1 MKKMNK
7 KLTTLMLAGALC
19 VATLGGIAV
28 ANPVVSM
35 ADDEK
40 VAKTYKLSD
49 VFGASKA
56 EVNPEAEAVNLTA
69 FTFSDEGKVTLKR
82 DLAFAWFDGEDAAKY
97 LSMTFAFKELNFK
110 SVSFTIESDSAWAT
124 EDKKATNVVK
134 FTNENGRVSVAV
146 NDGAAVSTSITAGKD
161 VTLALSK
168 GEADG
173 EFGVNLS
180 TEGSTQKIGSFVNVG
195 SNYAEY
201 SSSGMKPL
209 VITADV
215 TDEENSEE
223 KAVVY
228 FKELNNQKFDNI
240 KAKSDTDT
248 TPVVTDTAAPVLVVN
263 ENVGGFLLGTQFALE
278 YEKIDVLQDSN
289 YSDTKTF
296 YQYNLVDKTE
306 EEREYKSLTTST
318 VFMDTV
324 VYKTESGVYTEDKEA
339 GKATTVFLEKGKEY
353 VSIKITLGDDTFS
366 EDEGEFAKKEYML
379 SWYANASALE
389 TFDNVKYL
397 VVDKNE
403 EGAKYNHITLGV
415 DADGNKINVADE
427 KLATEVETYQKLL
440 AEVANG
446 VYAGSN
452 STIYLP
458 SIKWLL
464 NDNNGYRNLKFT
476 IAYKK
481 PSSDTAQSSS
491 NLSYNALKISV
502 PDEGLYEFK
511 VFATDNASN
520 PMQYYLDGELVDVT
534 ANNIWDIE
542 EIPAFSFVIEN
553 LGLKIDNETS
563 TKASDRTDDEDI
575 GEKYTLST
583 IKVVGASSLKS
594 NYALFKLNKAAAE
607 KCGLTESVLASITYK
622 ALREK
627 MAAGLKTVENKEYIK
642 HYLTAYS
649 ELLAEKVGGSVTAEQ
664 VFNCFNEIK
673 ESDKATTEDEYNKF
687 SQYNWSVSSKSFTA
701 AEEGFYVIVADFW
714 EEELPVQR
722 ATAYQLIVVES
733 EVDSIKSSAISW
745 IKNNIVSVILFGIAG
760 LMLIAIIVLL
770 LIKPSDETMEDIDEK
785 AEKKAKKEPKK
796 KDEDNK

>member
-19 VATLGGIAV
+19 VATLGGVAA
-28 ANPVVSM
+28 ANPIVSM
-35 ADDEK
+35 ADSEK
-40 VAKTYKLSD
+40 VAKTYTLSE
-49 VFGASKA
+49 VFSVSNA
-56 EVNPEAEAVNLTA
+56 ELKPEAEAVNLTA
-69 FTFSDEGKVTLKR
+69 FTFSDNGKVTLKR
-82 DLAFAWFDGEDAAKY
+82 DLAFAWYEGENEAKY

-110 SVSFTIESDSAWAT
+110 SVSFTVESDPAWAT
-124 EDKKATNVVK
+124 EDQKATNVVK
-134 FTNENGRVSVAV
+134 FTNENGRVKVAV
-146 NDGAAVSTSITAGKD
+146 NDGAAVSTNITAGGD
-161 VTLALSK
+161 VTLALAK

-173 EFGVNLS
+173 EFGVNLTVNS
-180 TEGSTQKIGSFVNVG
+180 STQQIGSFVNVG

-209 VITADV
+209 VISADV
-215 TDEENSEE
+215 TDDVELEAEA
-223 KAVVY
+223 KTVVY
-228 FKELNNQKFDNI
+228 FKELNNQKFDNL

-248 TPVVTDTAAPVLVVN
+248 TLVVTDTAAPVLVVN
-263 ENVGGFLLGTQFALE
+263 ETVGGFLLGTQFALE

-296 YQYNLVDKTE
+296 YQYNPTHKTD
-306 EEREYKSLTTST
+306 EERKYNSLTTST
-318 VFMDTV
+318 TFYDTV
-324 VYKTESGVYTEDKEA
+324 YKNEDGVTTSVWKEY
-339 GKATTVFLEKGKEY
+339 GEEY

-366 EDEGEFAKKEYML
+366 ETEGEFAKKEYVL
-379 SWYANASALE
+379 AWYANADALE
-389 TFDNVKYL
+389 TIDGNKFIVIDRNT
-397 VVDKNE
+397 
-403 EGAKYNHITLGV
+403 EGAKYNLISLDTE
-415 DADGNKINVADE
+415 NKKNVADE
-427 KLATEVETYQKLL
+427 KLATEVATYQKLL
-440 AEVANG
+440 EEAANG

-481 PSSDTAQSSS
+481 PSSDAAQSSS

-511 VFATDNASN
+511 VFATDNAN
-520 PMQYYLDGELVDVT
+520 NAMQYYLDGELVKVT

-542 EIPAFSFVIEN
+542 EIPSFTFVIEN

-575 GEKYTLST
+575 GEKYTLSSM
-583 IKVVGASSLKS
+583 KVVGASSLKS
-594 NYALFKLNKAAAE
+594 DYALYKLDKEAAD
-607 KCGLTESVLASITYK
+607 KLGLTESVLASITYK

-627 MAAGLKTVENKEYIK
+627 MAAGLKTVENKEYFK
-642 HYLTAYS
+642 HYLESYS
-649 ELLAEKVGGSVTAEQ
+649 ELLAEKLGDSVTAKN
-664 VFNCFNEIK
+664 VFNCFSEIK
-673 ESDKATTEDEYNKF
+673 ESDKAATEDEYNKF
-687 SQYNWSVSSKSFTA
+687 IEYNWSVASKSFTA
-701 AEEGFYVIVADFW
+701 AKEGIYVIIADFW

-733 EVDSIKSSAISW
+733 EVDSIRASAISW

-785 AEKKAKKEPKK
+785 AAKKAEKDAKKEH
-796 KDEDNK
+796 EDKE